1 MREGIL
7 FGLRILSRYVML
19 VILSLL
25 FYFFVPGNLLWLQV
39 ALNALF
45 VAGLALLVWS
55 ESGYVGERAETLR
68 AALEARREG
77 GEAIEPKAAAKAFR
91 PKTAVIGFFIA
102 SLPLLIVAILN
113 LASLPAYPQSLD
125 PAYFAVQ
132 EEVEELGEQ
141 DVPAQFDGEAAL
153 PAPAVDSELP
163 GTTSEA
169 APPALATDSELPG
182 ASGEAAPPALATD
195 SELPGASGEA
205 APPDA
210 AAQAQDELA
219 SLPFN
224 PFNAVARIVFVPF
237 LSLYSLLINHLMVLY
252 ILFVPLSFFLPAF
265 ALAGYLQGPRLRA
278 KKLMAIKK
286 GIRAKKRKERRERR
300 SSGPKPEV

>member
-1 MREGIL
+1 MREGIFWASHTFQVRHAGDIEPAL
-7 FGLRILSRYVML
+7 
-19 VILSLL
+19 
-25 FYFFVPGNLLWLQV
+25 YFFVPGNLLWLHA

-68 AALEARREG
+68 AALEARRERRSDRTQGG
-77 GEAIEPKAAAKAFR
+77 GEGLSPQNRGDRLFRRVAAAFDRRDPQPCVAAR
-91 PKTAVIGFFIA
+91 
-102 SLPLLIVAILN
+102 LPSI
-113 LASLPAYPQSLD
+113 LD
-125 PAYFAVQ
+125 PS
-132 EEVEELGEQ
+132 
-141 DVPAQFDGEAAL
+141 PA
-153 PAPAVDSELP
+153 SELP